1 MFFPTLFFGFL
12 MQCASDTLS
21 SVCEAPGKII
31 KLCMFTVYSHFQ
43 ALRCIGDLICGH
55 PKNLDALGSRI
66 LGEGPQEPALN
77 SILRIILRTS
87 STQEFVAAD
96 YVFKN
101 FCEVDNAFHSSFC
114 STIHDFS

>member
-1 MFFPTLFFGFL
+1 MRHQERL
-12 MQCASDTLS
+12 LS
-21 SVCEAPGKII
+21 YVCLK
-31 KLCMFTVYSHFQ
+31 VYSHSQ

-55 PKNLDALGSRI
+55 PKNLEALGSKI
-66 LGEGPQEPALN
+66 LGEGLQEAALN

-96 YVFKN
+96 YVFKS

-114 STIHDFS
+114 STI